1 MLQIDPT
8 HMIAGRRYFIKT
20 ILAGYIPYTATL
32 RFNQYYT
39 RKEWDYFTQQSIT
52 IQFADFICQS
62 FMQVMQK
69 SAAYNWDVRVEDI
82 KECYAIAGSSKEQ
95 RDIQLGLLGSLP
107 SGKSIPYELGRYIAS
122 YV

>member
-8 HMIAGRRYFIKT
+8 HMLPERKYYINT
-20 ILAGYIPYTATL
+20 ILVNTIPYNAIL

-39 RKEWDYFTQQSIT
+39 RKEYDSYSSQFVK
-52 IQFADFICQS
+52 IQHADFVIPAS
-62 FMQVMQK
+62 TK
-69 SAAYNWDVRVEDI
+69 GSAYNWSIRVEDI

-107 SGKSIPYELGRYIAS
+107 SGKSIPYDVGRYIAS